1 MMNTMRLRDEVW
13 GRGGSCVAMTIQIAM
28 DDSSDKSIMFSKGG
42 GKKRQCEII
51 AVEIWGEF

>member
-1 MMNTMRLRDEVW
+1 MNTVRLRDEVW

-42 GKKRQCEII
+42 GGKQCKII
-51 AVEIWGEF
+51 AVEIWCES

>member
-1 MMNTMRLRDEVW
+1 MNTMRLRDEVW